1 MNGKRIHLCLD
12 ATRCE
17 GHGQCVFVASDLL
30 HLEDDGSLV
39 VDQEDVSDCVE
50 IAQKAVEAC
59 PTSAL
64 SLRKD

>member
-1 MNGKRIHLCLD
+1 MSTRRATLCVDLD
-12 ATRCE
+12 RCE

-39 VDQEDVSDCVE
+39 IDRPDVTE
-50 IAQKAVEAC
+50 HLEAAEKAVASC

-64 SLRKD
+64 RIE